1 MSCRCRLFNSASSF
15 HMRCN
20 IEIISV
26 GTWILHARKRGEK
39 QDCAVLCC
47 AVPVLSRRMRLSRP
61 IQVRSE
67 EIATRINPS
76 DDSPLLDKLFPRCK
90 IRHVCTMPLS
100 SGIVFLLD
108 IPPRLAGH
116 ECSSQIISERISH
129 IVNSLRVSLSQ
140 IWRIQFAPHSYL
152 SIVQRPRHKPHV
164 SRVRVQVIDW
174 HTLIDWSVRKLSQAS
189 PSPTSAQ
196 NGAL

>member
-1 MSCRCRLFNSASSF
+1 M
-15 HMRCN
+15 N
-20 IEIISV
+20 I
-26 GTWILHARKRGEK
+26 TCK
-39 QDCAVLCC
+39 QERREAALCC
-47 AVPVLSRRMRLSRP
+47 AVPCLYFPVACVYPNQFRSGVRRQQSESILPTIPLCWINCFRAVRFVTSVRCPCPRVL
-61 IQVRSE
+61 
-67 EIATRINPS
+67 
-76 DDSPLLDKLFPRCK
+76 F
-90 IRHVCTMPLS
+90 
-100 SGIVFLLD
+100 FLLD

-116 ECSSQIISERISH
+116 DCSSQIILERISH
-129 IVNSLRVSLSQ
+129 IANSIRVSLSQ

-189 PSPTSAQ
+189 PSPSSAQ